1 MKKALKIIGILFLI
15 IICFRGFFYR
25 SFICYKEIG
34 TRTEIMI
41 TNPQLIHKIE
51 AQSANYTIDAKT
63 ITSIANNITKET
75 LYFSGR
81 QAFRDPNV
89 LIDKHKANCVGYSTM
104 FNSIA
109 NYLIR
114 KHHLERQIE
123 ARHLIGQLN
132 FMGINLHQFFHTPF
146 FKDHDFNEITNLK
159 TGKSIS
165 IDPSVSDYLYI
176 NRVSH

>member
-1 MKKALKIIGILFLI
+1 MKKALKIMGIFFLV
-15 IICFRGFFYR
+15 IICFRGFLYR
-25 SFICYKEIG
+25 LFIRYKQIG
-34 TRTEIMI
+34 TRTEISI

-51 AQSANYTIDAKT
+51 ARSANREMDEKT
-63 ITSIANNITKET
+63 IVSIARSITNET

-81 QAFRDPNV
+81 QASRNPNT
-89 LIDKHKANCVGYSTM
+89 LIDSYKANCVGYSSM

-114 KHHLERQIE
+114 KHHLERE
-123 ARHLIGQLN
+123 VAARHLIGQLN
-132 FMGINLHQFFHTPF
+132 FMGINLHQFFRSPF

-159 TGKSIS
+159 TGKNIS

-176 NRVSH
+176 HKVSQ